1 MYNYASKMYIYSFPK
16 MYIYSVKM
24 NKYFFLFFSKKVL
37 TNTKLYAKM
46 NTEIKGN
53 TQIKK
58 KEINNERQRAIQGIY

>member
-1 MYNYASKMYIYSFPK
+1 MYNYASKMYIYSF
-16 MYIYSVKM
+16 KM

-53 TQIKK
+53 PQIKK